1 MYKPNWSGSQT
12 QLTFT
17 ERKITESVDPVH
29 KISLND
35 SFTNRIGQ
43 DQNYWIILSS
53 SQNQFE
59 WFIYKPNWSGSQTQ
73 LTFTE
78 RKITESF
85 DPVHK
90 MIRLQTYWNVFP
102 KSIVSLS
109 TS

>member
-35 SFTNRIGQ
+35 SFTNRI
-43 DQNYWIILSS
+43 DQILELNS
-53 SQNQFE
+53 
-59 WFIYKPNWSGSQTQ
+59 
-73 LTFTE
+73 LFTE

-90 MIRLQTYWNVFP
+90 MSLND
-102 KSIVSLS
+102 SIANILECVSQKHRKLKYIVDPLKPMELWS
-109 TS
+109 T